1 MPIPFILGA
10 VAAVTAVTGIGAGV
24 YGASKIKD
32 AKDTMDRAQSRHER
46 NIRHYEDTQGACNT
60 EMDELGTLEMKI
72 LNSFERFS
80 DLIEK
85 IQNRPKFEEIDLG
98 DRTLPRYDPQHLRE
112 VSLGAG
118 VLLGSLGGAA
128 AGTAGGMAAAGGVT
142 AAVMALGS
150 ASTGTAI
157 ASLSGVAATNAT
169 LALLGGGAIAAG
181 GGGVALGSTLLGA
194 ATLGVGL
201 MVGGAIFAFTGSK
214 LSDKADEAWD
224 QMKRAEEKIDTVCT
238 FLNELKEI
246 AVAYKET
253 LKSVQGVYDSH
264 MDFLADLLSKK
275 RDWNTFSDTEK
286 RKVENL
292 VHLVSLLYS
301 MCKVKLVLKS
311 EDEKDLNTVN
321 KADVNKQ
328 MTQAEKVLDQIPGL

>member
-10 VAAVTAVTGIGAGV
+10 VAAVTTVTGIGAGV

-46 NIRHYEDTQGACNT
+46 NIRHYEETQWACNA
-60 EMDELGTLEMKI
+60 EMDELGMLEMQI

-85 IQNRPKFEEIDLG
+85 IHNRPKFEDIDLG
-98 DRTLPRYDPQHLRE
+98 DRILPRYDPQRLRE

-118 VLLGSLGGAA
+118 ILLGALGGAA
-128 AGTAGGMAAAGGVT
+128 AGTAGGMAAAGGVR

-157 ASLSGVAATNAT
+157 ASLSGAATTNAT

-194 ATLGVGL
+194 TTLGVGL

-214 LSDKADEAWD
+214 LSDKADEAWN
-224 QMKRAEEKIDTVCT
+224 QVKRAEKKIDTVCT
-238 FLNELKEI
+238 LLNELEE
-246 AVAYKET
+246 AAAAYRET
-253 LKSVQGVYDSH
+253 LESVQSVYGSH
-264 MDFLADLLSKK
+264 MDFLAGLLSKK
-275 RDWNTFSDTEK
+275 GDWSMFSDTEK
-286 RKVENL
+286 LNVKNL
-292 VHLVSLLYS
+292 VHLASLLYS
-301 MCKVKLVLKS
+301 MCKVKLVLRS
-311 EDEKDLNTVN
+311 EKGEDLNVVN
-321 KADVNKQ
+321 EADIDEQ
-328 MTQAEKVLDQIPGL
+328 MTQAEQVLDQIPVL